1 MEKNLI
7 AVISK
12 IYEVELTNWNAVYTA
27 TKKIIANELA
37 DPDNCDYLTEL
48 ATKIVHDLRWLSINE
63 KEGFKAPS
71 CAENVRAAVA
81 DYIYRG
87 CAYGKNITPE
97 MLEKAEIILRVRH
110 AELLG

>member
-12 IYEVELTNWNAVYTA
+12 IYEVELTNWNSVYTA
-27 TKKIIANELA
+27 TKKIIVNES

-63 KEGFKAPS
+63 KDGFKAPS

-87 CAYGKNITPE
+87 CAYGKGITPE